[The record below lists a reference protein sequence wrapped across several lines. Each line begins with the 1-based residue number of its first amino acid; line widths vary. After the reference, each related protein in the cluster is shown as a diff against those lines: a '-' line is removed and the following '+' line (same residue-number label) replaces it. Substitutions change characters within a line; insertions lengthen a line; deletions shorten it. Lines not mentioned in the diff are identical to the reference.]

1 MVEVE
6 IGGQTFRIASPYAAD
21 YTARVAT
28 YLNEK
33 LGNIQKAAK
42 HPPAQQALILVAF
55 DVIDEL
61 FQAEQRAKEERML
74 LKNGVAGI
82 LDRVDTRLAELEKA

>member
-6 IGGQTFRIASPYAAD
+6 IGGQICRIASPYEAD
-21 YTARVAT
+21 YTERVAN

-33 LGNIQKAAK
+33 LLSVQKAAK
-42 HPPAQQALILVAF
+42 YPPPQQALILVAF

-61 FQAEQRAKEERML
+61 FQAEERAREEREL
-74 LKNGVAGI
+74 LKSSVASVLG
-82 LDRVDTRLAELEKA
+82 RVNERLSELQET